1 MIAISRLFARRG
13 LAAGAALLL
22 TALAASACRETGD
35 VQVTSISFRG
45 TSAVKDE
52 ELKGIISTQE
62 SGFLPWS
69 RKRFFDRPEF
79 DRDVKRIE
87 AYYADR
93 GYPNAKVVGV
103 EAALNDAKDKVAI
116 TVDINEGEPTIIE
129 TVLFDGFNSVPAAHL
144 ERLKAHLPI
153 AAGKP
158 RDQRSILA
166 SHDMSVAELR
176 DHGFPYANVRMV
188 EQPGSSDAR
197 VQLTVAAEPGPQAVF
212 GPISIEGAVSVDEDV
227 IRREL
232 AFDEGDEYQ
241 LSRLTETQRRLY
253 RLELFQF
260 ANVVPRLPED
270 RSTQVPV
277 TVTVA
282 EGKHRRLQLAGGYGS
297 EEKARGR
304 INWRHVNFAGGA
316 RTGEVEAKA
325 SSLEQ
330 GLRGSFTEP
339 FLLQRGLSM
348 RVSGSTWWADEPV
361 YEYRSSGGRIG
372 FTKDFSR
379 AGVAGER
386 GVRNTISA
394 TFIQE
399 YEDYKISEAALND
412 PTFRDE
418 LIALGLDPETGRG
431 SGTVAA
437 LELDFERNTS
447 AQPLDPRQG
456 YVINAHVENAGAFL
470 LRGTFDYTELS
481 GELRGYVPLGS
492 RFVWANR
499 ARSGTIA
506 GPSSALIPFYKR
518 YFVGGSSSVRGWGR
532 YQVSPLTPSGQPI
545 GGRTMMEMSTEARFN
560 VRGKLGA
567 VLFVDGGNVW
577 AGPWEVQLNTL
588 RWAVGPGIRYDTPIG
603 PMRFDL
609 GVQMNPIEGLV
620 LEGNPEKRKWRV
632 HFSIGQA
639 F

>member
-1 MIAISRLFARRG
+1 MRTMPKVLATPG
-13 LAAGAALLL
+13 LTAGITMVVL
-22 TALAASACRETGD
+22 ALAASACREAGD
-35 VQVTSISFRG
+35 VQVTSIAFTG
-45 TSAVKDE
+45 TSAVKAE
-52 ELKGIISTQE
+52 ELKAIISTQE

-103 EAALNDAKDKVAI
+103 DVALNDAKDKVAI
-116 TVDINEGEPTIIE
+116 TVDINEGEATIVE
-129 TVLFDGFNSVPAAHL
+129 NLLFDGFDSVPADHL
-144 ERLKAHLPI
+144 ERLKARLPI
-153 AAGKP
+153 AAGQP
-158 RDQRSILA
+158 RDQRAILA

-176 DHGFPYANVRMV
+176 DHGFPYASVRMV

-197 VQLTVAAEPGPQAVF
+197 VQLTVAADPGPQAVF
-212 GPISIEGAVSVDEDV
+212 GPITVEGAESVGEDV

-232 AFDEGDEYQ
+232 AFNEGDQYQ
-241 LSRLTETQRRLY
+241 LSRITETQRRLY
-253 RLELFQF
+253 KLELFQF

-277 TVTVA
+277 IVTVA
-282 EGKHRRLQLAGGYGS
+282 EGKHRRLQVAAGYGS

-304 INWRHVNFAGGA
+304 INWRHVNFFGGA

-348 RVSGSTWWADEPV
+348 RVSASTWWANEPV

-372 FTKDFSR
+372 LSKDFSR
-379 AGVAGER
+379 AGGAGER
-386 GVRNTISA
+386 GVRNVISA

-399 YEDYKISEAALND
+399 YEDYNISATALGD

-431 SGTVAA
+431 TGTVAA
-437 LELDFERNTS
+437 IEIDFERNTA

-456 YVINAHVENAGAFL
+456 YVLNSHVEKAGRF
-470 LRGTFDYTELS
+470 LRGTFEYTELQ
-481 GELRGYVPLGS
+481 GELRGYVPVGS

-506 GPSSALIPFYKR
+506 GSSSARIPFYKR

-545 GGRTMMEMSTEARFN
+545 GGRTMMEVSTEARFN

-567 VLFVDGGNVW
+567 VVFVDGGNVW
-577 AGPWEVQLNTL
+577 ADAWKVQLNTL
-588 RWAVGPGIRYDTPIG
+588 RWAVGPGVRYDTPIG
-603 PMRFDL
+603 PVRFDL
-609 GVQMNPIEGLV
+609 GVQLNPIDGLV
-620 LEGNPEKRKWRV
+620 LEGNPERRKWRV

>member
-1 MIAISRLFARRG
+1 MPMPRFFALVLIAS
-13 LAAGAALLL
+13 L
-22 TALAASACRETGD
+22 TASCRETGD
-35 VQVTSISFRG
+35 VQVTSIKLRG
-45 TSAVKDE
+45 VTAVEVSEIKSI
-52 ELKGIISTQE
+52 LGTQE

-87 AYYADR
+87 AFYADR

-103 EAALNDAKDKVAI
+103 DVALNEAKDKVAI
-116 TVDINEGEPTIIE
+116 TVDINEGEPTIVE
-129 TVLFDGFNSVPAAHL
+129 NVALDGFDAVPADHV
-144 ERLKAHLPI
+144 ERLQGRLPI

-158 RDQRSILA
+158 RDQRLILA
-166 SHDMSVAELR
+166 SHDMAVAELR
-176 DHGFPYANVRMV
+176 DHGFPYASVRMV
-188 EQPGSSDAR
+188 ERPGSSDTR
-197 VQLTVAAEPGPQAVF
+197 VQLTVAAEPGPEAVF
-212 GPISIEGAVSVDEDV
+212 GPISIEGDVSVNEQV
-227 IRREL
+227 IRREI
-232 AFDEGDEYQ
+232 AFDEGDQYQ
-241 LSRLTETQRRLY
+241 LSRITETQRRLY
-253 RLELFQF
+253 NLELFQF

-304 INWRHVNFAGGA
+304 INWRHVNFGGGA

-330 GLRGSFTEP
+330 GLRGSFHEP
-339 FLLQRGLSM
+339 FLFQRGLSL
-348 RVSGSTWWADEPV
+348 RLSGSTWWADEPV
-361 YEYRSSGGRIG
+361 YEYRSSGGRV
-372 FTKDFSR
+372 TLRKDFGR
-379 AGVAGER
+379 AGVGGER
-386 GVRNTISA
+386 GVRNVVSA
-394 TFIQE
+394 TFVQE
-399 YEDYKISEAALND
+399 YEDYTIA
-412 PTFRDE
+412 PTVLLDRAFRDE

-431 SGTVAA
+431 TGTVTA
-437 LELDFERNTS
+437 LEVDFERNTA

-456 YVINAHVENAGAFL
+456 YVVSAHVEKAGQF

-481 GELRGYVPLGS
+481 GEVRGYVPLGT
-492 RFVWANR
+492 RFVWATR
-499 ARSGTIA
+499 ARSGTLA
-506 GPSSALIPFYKR
+506 GPTAALIPFYKR

-532 YQVSPLTPSGQPI
+532 YQVSPLTPAGQPI
-545 GGRTMMEMSTEARFN
+545 GGRTMMEVSTEARFGI
-560 VRGKLGA
+560 RGKLGG
-567 VLFVDGGNVW
+567 VLFLDGGNVW
-577 AGPWEVQLNTL
+577 QGPWEVQLNKL

-603 PMRFDL
+603 PMRFDF
-609 GVQMNPIEGLV
+609 GVQLNPIEGLV

>member
-1 MIAISRLFARRG
+1 MPMRRLFAACL
-13 LAAGAALLL
+13 LAS
-22 TALAASACRETGD
+22 LAASCRETGD
-35 VQVTSISFRG
+35 VQVTSIKLRG
-45 TSAVKDE
+45 VTAVQADE
-52 ELKGIISTQE
+52 IKSILGTQE

-79 DRDVKRIE
+79 DRDVQRIV
-87 AYYADR
+87 AFYADR

-103 EAALNDAKDKVAI
+103 DVALNDAKDKVAI
-116 TVDINEGEPTIIE
+116 TVDISEGEPTIVE
-129 TVLFDGFNSVPAAHL
+129 NVTFDGFDAVPADHV
-144 ERLKAHLPI
+144 ERLQARLPI

-158 RDQRSILA
+158 RDQRMILA
-166 SHDMSVAELR
+166 SHDMAIAELR
-176 DHGFPYANVRMV
+176 DHGFPYASVRMV
-188 EQPGSSDAR
+188 ERPGSSDTR
-197 VQLTVAAEPGPQAVF
+197 VQLTVAADPGPQAVF
-212 GPISIEGAVSVDEDV
+212 GAISIEGDVSVNEDV
-227 IRREL
+227 IRREI
-232 AFDEGDEYQ
+232 AFDEGDQYQ
-241 LSRLTETQRRLY
+241 LSRITETQRRLY
-253 RLELFQF
+253 NLELFQF

-304 INWRHVNFAGGA
+304 INWRHVNFGGGA

-330 GLRGSFTEP
+330 GLRGSFHEP
-339 FLLQRGLSM
+339 FLFQRGLSL
-348 RVSGSTWWADEPV
+348 RLSGSTWWADEPV
-361 YEYRSSGGRIG
+361 YEYRSSGGRI
-372 FTKDFSR
+372 TLRKDFGR
-379 AGVAGER
+379 AGVGGER
-386 GVRNTISA
+386 GVRNVVSA
-394 TFIQE
+394 TFVQE
-399 YEDYKISEAALND
+399 YEDYTIA
-412 PTFRDE
+412 PTVLLDQAFRDE

-431 SGTVAA
+431 TGTVTA
-437 LELDFERNTS
+437 LEFDFERNTA

-456 YVINAHVENAGAFL
+456 YVVNAHVEKAGQF

-481 GELRGYVPLGS
+481 GEVRGYVPIGT

-499 ARSGTIA
+499 ARSGTLA
-506 GPSSALIPFYKR
+506 GPSAALIPFYKR

-532 YQVSPLTPSGQPI
+532 YQVSPLTPAGQPI
-545 GGRTMMEMSTEARFN
+545 GGRTMMEVSTEARFGI
-560 VRGKLGA
+560 RGKLGA

-577 AGPWEVQLNTL
+577 QGPWEVQLNQL
-588 RWAVGPGIRYDTPIG
+588 RWAAGPGIRYDTPIG
-603 PMRFDL
+603 PMRFDF
-609 GVQMNPIEGLV
+609 GVQLNPIEGLV